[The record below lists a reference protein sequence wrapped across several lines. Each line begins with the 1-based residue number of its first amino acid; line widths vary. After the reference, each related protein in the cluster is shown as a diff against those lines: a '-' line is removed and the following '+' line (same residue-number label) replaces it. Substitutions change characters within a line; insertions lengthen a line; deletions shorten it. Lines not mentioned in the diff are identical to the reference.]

1 MQERDEL
8 RALKRELKMSR
19 ERKVKRKICVW
30 KRKKRERMKEEK
42 KEKQRKRNGKK
53 DMKWMNQVKDK

>member
-19 ERKVKRKICVW
+19 ERKVKKKNICVW
-30 KRKKRERMKEEK
+30 KRKRKE
-42 KEKQRKRNGKK
+42 RKRNSKK
-53 DMKWMNQVKDK
+53 DMKRMNQVKDK

>member
-30 KRKKRERMKEEK
+30 KRKKERE
-42 KEKQRKRNGKK
+42 
-53 DMKWMNQVKDK
+53 

>member
-30 KRKKRERMKEEK
+30 KRKEKRKREKEEK
-42 KEKQRKRNGKK
+42 ERRTGKK
-53 DMKWMNQVKDK
+53 DLNRDESSEK